1 MSAPGASAAPRGPES
16 WRPLDLVRWT
26 SAYFGRHGVATPR
39 LDAEVLLAHVLGC
52 QRLDLYLRFEQPV
65 EAGERDRF
73 RALIQK
79 RALERVPVAY
89 LTGER
94 EFWSKSFAVTPDVL
108 VPRPETETLVQA
120 ALDRAAPACGSPRA
134 SLAAPARALDFGT
147 GSGVIAAAVALES
160 PGTQVLAL
168 DRSRAALAVAA
179 ANLARHGLRDRVSL
193 VCADRLSVLAARFDL
208 IVANPPYVATS
219 DLERVA
225 PELRHEPRVALDG
238 GADGLDVVRRLIE
251 EAPARLAPGGW
262 LLLEIGAGQASAVEA
277 LLGSAGASRREVIR
291 DLAGIERVVAGRF
304 GEALAA

>member
-1 MSAPGASAAPRGPES
+1 MSAPEAGAAPRGPES
-16 WRPLDLVRWT
+16 WRPLELVRWT
-26 SAYFGRHGVATPR
+26 ATYFGRHGVATPR

-65 EAGERDRF
+65 EARERERF

-94 EFWSKSFAVTPDVL
+94 EFWSRSFAVTPDVL
-108 VPRPETETLVQA
+108 VPRPETETLVRA
-120 ALDRAAPACGSPRA
+120 VLDRAP
-134 SLAAPARALDFGT
+134 LRALDFGT

-160 PGTQVLAL
+160 PATQILAL

-179 ANLARHGLRDRVSL
+179 ANFVRHGLRERVAL
-193 VCADRLSVLAARFDL
+193 VCADRLSALAARFDL

-238 GADGLDVVRRLIE
+238 GADGLDVVRRLVE
-251 EAPARLAPGGW
+251 EAPPRLLPGGW
-262 LLLEIGAGQASAVEA
+262 LLLEVGAGQAMVVAA
-277 LLGSAGASRREVIR
+277 LLGSAGASQREVIR

>member
-1 MSAPGASAAPRGPES
+1 VSAPGSAARGPES

-26 SAYFGRHGVATPR
+26 TAYFGRHGVATPR

-65 EAGERDRF
+65 DPAERDRF

-79 RALERVPVAY
+79 RALERVPIAY

-94 EFWSKSFAVTPDVL
+94 EFWSRSFAVTPAVL
-108 VPRPETETLVQA
+108 VPRPETETLVRA
-120 ALDRAAPACGSPRA
+120 ALDRT
-134 SLAAPARALDFGT
+134 PARALDFGT

-160 PGTQVLAL
+160 PKTQLLAL

-179 ANLARHGLRDRVSL
+179 ANLARHGLRERVGL
-193 VCADRLSVLAARFDL
+193 VCADRLSALRARFDV

-219 DLERVA
+219 ELERVA
-225 PELRHEPRVALDG
+225 PELRHEPRIALDG

-251 EAPARLAPGGW
+251 EAPARLSPGGW
-262 LLLEIGAGQASAVEA
+262 LLLEVGAGQAPSVEV
-277 LLGSAGASRREVIR
+277 LLASAGASRREVIR